1 MASVV
6 SQLGCGPRA
15 ALRHCRRRSK
25 LDISRM
31 EMNMSYF
38 GGVTTKSFLLLA
50 VAMTSTAMA
59 ADRVKTQSGT
69 LEGTVTADASVRI
82 FRGIPFAAPPVGDL
96 RWRPPQPVQH
106 WKGVRQAVEFGP
118 HCVQGK
124 VFGDIVFRG
133 KEMSEDCLS
142 LTVWTPPR
150 SQAKKLPVY
159 VWFYGGGFA
168 AGSGDEARY
177 DGESFAKHGIVVVNV
192 NYRLGIFGF
201 FAHPE
206 LTQES
211 PHKAS
216 GNYGLLDLVAALEWV
231 RRNIAA
237 FGGDPHRVTIG
248 GESAGSLS
256 VSALMASPLSRDL
269 FQQAI
274 GESGAFFGQVGG
286 RGPLSLAE
294 AEKAGTEFAASA
306 GGKNLAG
313 LRSMSSA
320 DLLRE
325 ASKKSGGFG
334 FWPIVDGYFLP
345 TDVPSI
351 FAQGKQSQI
360 PLLAGWNADEI
371 RMAVLMAKEKPNAKT
386 FGEQLRRQF
395 GPKAD
400 AALKVYGASTDEEAL
415 RAAGDLASDQFIVYG
430 TWKWIEVQAAAGNP
444 VYRYEFDRTVPIPE
458 AMKGTGTKSFGSPH
472 AAEIEYVFTMLDSKK
487 ADWQPDDYQ
496 VAKTMNAY
504 WANFIKIGDPNGSG
518 LAEWPQFGKTHEVMH
533 LNVECQAKPE
543 EHRERYE
550 FLDSTPAAANPR

>member
-1 MASVV
+1 
-6 SQLGCGPRA
+6 
-15 ALRHCRRRSK
+15 
-25 LDISRM
+25 M

-38 GGVTTKSFLLLA
+38 GGATTKSFLLLA
-50 VAMTSTAMA
+50 VVLTSTAMA

-69 LEGTVTADASVRI
+69 LEGTVTPDASVRI

-96 RWRPPQPVQH
+96 RWCPPQPVQH

-124 VFGDIVFRG
+124 VFGDIVSRG

-216 GNYGLLDLVAALEWV
+216 GNYGLLDQVAALEWV

-269 FQQAI
+269 FQQAV

-294 AEKAGTEFAASA
+294 AEKAGTEFAASV

-351 FAQGKQSQI
+351 FAQGKQS
-360 PLLAGWNADEI
+360 G
-371 RMAVLMAKEKPNAKT
+371 
-386 FGEQLRRQF
+386 
-395 GPKAD
+395 
-400 AALKVYGASTDEEAL
+400 
-415 RAAGDLASDQFIVYG
+415 
-430 TWKWIEVQAAAGNP
+430 
-444 VYRYEFDRTVPIPE
+444 
-458 AMKGTGTKSFGSPH
+458 
-472 AAEIEYVFTMLDSKK
+472 
-487 ADWQPDDYQ
+487 
-496 VAKTMNAY
+496 
-504 WANFIKIGDPNGSG
+504 
-518 LAEWPQFGKTHEVMH
+518 
-533 LNVECQAKPE
+533 
-543 EHRERYE
+543 
-550 FLDSTPAAANPR
+550 